1 MQASSIW
8 LYIVPQSMRSLM
20 IYIKQKY
27 GNPPVYITENG
38 NLQILIFYQIS
49 RVNLGIKIFK
59 YNINYKFDS
68 FKVTSS
74 L

>member
-1 MQASSIW
+1 
-8 LYIVPQSMRSLM
+8 M

>member
-8 LYIVPQSMRSLM
+8 LYIVPQSMKSLM